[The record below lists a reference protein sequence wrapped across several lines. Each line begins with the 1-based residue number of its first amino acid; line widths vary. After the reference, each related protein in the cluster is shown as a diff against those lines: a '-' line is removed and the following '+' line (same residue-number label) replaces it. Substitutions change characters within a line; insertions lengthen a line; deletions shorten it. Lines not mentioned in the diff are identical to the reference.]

1 VLLTG
6 GHWEKAK
13 ECFNQMLAQNCRPDG
28 ITFSALIT
36 AYQRGNQWRE
46 ALQAFSHMPSNG
58 CHPDSVVYNALLEVC
73 WGSGVLPVQM
83 RATQIW
89 SLANRSGH
97 FRCGSAVAD
106 SAFGT
111 LGDSGEL
118 AHPAAPACCT
128 LEGVAAYQHT
138 WACAFH
144 I

>member
-1 VLLTG
+1 MCRWPWSSAVG

-13 ECFNQMLAQNCRPDG
+13 ECFNQMISQGCRPDG

-46 ALQAFSHMPSNG
+46 ALQAFSHMPSSG

-73 WGSGVLPVQM
+73 WGSGVLQVQM

-97 FRCGSAVAD
+97 FRWVPG
-106 SAFGT
+106 
-111 LGDSGEL
+111 L
-118 AHPAAPACCT
+118 A
-128 LEGVAAYQHT
+128 L
-138 WACAFH
+138 
-144 I
+144 

>member
-1 VLLTG
+1 MCLVLLLLLAPGTPPAG

-13 ECFNQMLAQNCRPDG
+13 ECFNQMIAQNCRPDG

-73 WGSGVLPVQM
+73 WSSGVLPMQM

-97 FRCGSAVAD
+97 FRCGRQQRGS
-106 SAFGT
+106 S
-111 LGDSGEL
+111 
-118 AHPAAPACCT
+118 
-128 LEGVAAYQHT
+128 
-138 WACAFH
+138 
-144 I
+144 